1 MSNVF
6 AVVMQ
11 AQGLTPFAQWVV
23 IGLSI
28 SSLLLALV
36 VSGTTEIPTWKVR
49 VVGAVAVA
57 LVFAVL
63 ASTASAA
70 IFLPC
75 TDPAGIEWY
84 WWLIWGC

>member
-1 MSNVF
+1 MNTY

-11 AQGLTPFAQWVV
+11 SGSLTPLAQWVV

-57 LVFAVL
+57 LVMAVL
-63 ASTASAA
+63 VANASAA
-70 IFLPC
+70 IFIEC
-75 TDPAGIEWY
+75 KDGISS
-84 WWLIWGC
+84 WWWIYWGC

>member
-1 MSNVF
+1 MNTF

-11 AQGLTPFAQWVV
+11 SGSLTPLAQWVV

-28 SSLLLALV
+28 SSLLLALI

-63 ASTASAA
+63 ASTACAA
-70 IFLPC
+70 IF
-75 TDPAGIEWY
+75 IECKDGGGS
-84 WWLIWGC
+84 WWWIYWGC

>member
-6 AVVMQ
+6 GFVMQ

-57 LVFAVL
+57 LVMAVL
-63 ASTASAA
+63 VANASAA
-70 IFLPC
+70 IF
-75 TDPAGIEWY
+75 IECKDGVGS
-84 WWLIWGC
+84 WWWIYWGC